1 MNKTQAFIFF
11 IGLICLSV
19 ACNSKSAGSSASEIS
34 GATTA
39 TAPPATNATRLTPA
53 TPVEIFEVKSSAV
66 SNELIIPAVTSV
78 EETVTVLAGRD
89 GTIIDFK
96 AQEGVRVA
104 KGMPLVRFDDAAQLE
119 QIRQAELDVSRLKIE
134 EAQFDA
140 LIKVNRSE
148 FDRETQLA
156 KSGATSQR
164 DVERAEYRLLAST
177 NEYEKTRIATQTAQA
192 RLKSAR
198 IEMEKNTVNAPVDGI
213 ITRRFVTLG
222 TGVARNERLFEIA
235 SSARLQIRFQLP
247 QTERQ
252 LSTNSIIA
260 ISSVDGNQA
269 SAQARIRRAEP
280 ATLGTLE
287 YLADVIGGRLAPG
300 TAVNV
305 RVPRPAVAS
314 TMWVPRVAFRT
325 ESDLRAGAIVPVM
338 VVEDG
343 RCAER
348 LVGVSALN
356 GDHVEIVS
364 GLMVGEKVI
373 LAPPPT
379 MRAGDAVEVRGL

>member
-1 MNKTQAFIFF
+1 M
-11 IGLICLSV
+11 
-19 ACNSKSAGSSASEIS
+19 
-34 GATTA
+34 
-39 TAPPATNATRLTPA
+39 
-53 TPVEIFEVKSSAV
+53 
-66 SNELIIPAVTSV
+66 IPAVTSV
-78 EETVTVLAGRD
+78 EDTVSVLAGRD

-96 AQEGVRVA
+96 AQEGARVA
-104 KGMPLVRFDDAAQLE
+104 KGAPLVRFDDDAQKE

-134 EAQFDA
+134 EAQYDA

-148 FDRETQLA
+148 FERETQLI

-192 RLKSAR
+192 RLKAAR
-198 IEMEKNTVNAPVDGI
+198 IEMEKTIVSAPVDGI

-222 TGVARNERLFEIA
+222 TGVAKNERLFEIA
-235 SSARLQIRFQLP
+235 GSGKLQIRFQLP
-247 QTERQ
+247 QTEGQ
-252 LSTNSIIA
+252 LSSGSIVA
-260 ISSVDGNQA
+260 ISPVNGNQTIA
-269 SAQARIRRAEP
+269 RARIRRAESS
-280 ATLGTLE
+280 ATGGTLE
-287 YLADVIGGRLAPG
+287 YLADVIGGRLTPG
-300 TAVNV
+300 AAVNV

-325 ESDLRAGAIVPVM
+325 ESDLRNGAIVPVM

-364 GLMVGEKVI
+364 GLMIGERVI

-379 MRAGDAVEVRGL
+379 MRAGDAVEVRGF